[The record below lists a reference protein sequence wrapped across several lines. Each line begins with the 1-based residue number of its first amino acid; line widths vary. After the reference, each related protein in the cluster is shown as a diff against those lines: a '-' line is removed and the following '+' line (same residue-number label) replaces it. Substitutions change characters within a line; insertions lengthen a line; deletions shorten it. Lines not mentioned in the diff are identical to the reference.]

1 MRFRTCVVGLVIA
14 AIAACGKPAEQKG
27 ADQKAG
33 EPKQAERQPEAQ
45 KQAADKAQ
53 RGADQMA
60 QGFQQMAQGLQQLAQ
75 GAAANG
81 QAAKPVDFD
90 KLETVLP
97 ALSGWTR
104 AEPEGHQMS
113 MPFPLSNTEA
123 TYKKG
128 QSEVK
133 ITITDSAFN
142 SLAIAPLSMMTA
154 AGYSEKTSSGYKRAT
169 TIGGAPAY
177 EEWDNNSKR
186 GNVGVIV
193 GNRFMVEANGS
204 GIDSID
210 TLKDAVSK
218 IDTKKL
224 AALK

>member
-1 MRFRTCVVGLVIA
+1 MKFRPFVVGLAIA
-14 AIAACGKPAEQKG
+14 SLAACGKPP
-27 ADQKAG
+27 DQKAAG
-33 EPKQAERQPEAQ
+33 QKSAEQQAAEPTKQA
-45 KQAADKAQ
+45 AADKAQ

-75 GAAANG
+75 NANNG

-128 QSEVK
+128 DAEVK

-142 SLAIAPLSMMTA
+142 SLATAPLMMMTA

-169 TIGGAPAY
+169 TIAGAPAY

-186 GNVGVIV
+186 GNVGLIV

-204 GIDSID
+204 GVDSID